1 MQTYPDIL
9 AIRVDAGL
17 CFANTNYWEDAIL
30 SHLARQNTVK
40 HLIVSGAAINF
51 IDVSALEALDALY
64 LQLRGAGVQLHLAD
78 IKGPVLDQLQKSG
91 FLEALGTEHVHF
103 CTHDAMQA
111 VGCVV

>member
-1 MQTYPDIL
+1 
-9 AIRVDAGL
+9 
-17 CFANTNYWEDAIL
+17 
-30 SHLARQNTVK
+30 
-40 HLIVSGAAINF
+40 
-51 IDVSALEALDALY
+51 
-64 LQLRGAGVQLHLAD
+64 LAD